1 MSRSKSLYILSRP
14 VYKNILV
21 FLLEFH
27 EDRKKKITIEHF
39 KYLLLK
45 GYKETMLPRLE
56 EEERRELMEVFS
68 ISPFNKNKLR
78 ELWEEYRRGEID
90 KDTYDQVSTI
100 LRKNLLSTLEKRGL
114 YDRDVYVTS
123 VVNLRKY
130 LRNLREMG
138 LIERH
143 ERKHKKPYYRLTNLG
158 LSYILRYLLHESIDK
173 LIPPSDTRM
182 LYTLHLMILQHTAYK
197 LKIGSFD
204 TTKRGYP

>member
-27 EDRKKKITIEHF
+27 EDREKKITIEHF

-56 EEERRELMEVFS
+56 EKEKKELMEVFS
-68 ISPFNKNKLR
+68 ISPFNQAKLK

-90 KDTYDQVSTI
+90 KKTYDEASDDLKKDLI
-100 LRKNLLSTLEKRGL
+100 STLEKRGL
-114 YDRDVYVTS
+114 YDRNVYVTS

-130 LRNLREMG
+130 LRRLIEMG

-143 ERKHKKPYYRLTNLG
+143 ERKDGKPFYRLTNLG
-158 LSYILRYLLHESIDK
+158 FSYILRYLLHKSIDE
-173 LIPPSDTRM
+173 LIPPSDTGM
-182 LYTLHLMILQHTAYK
+182 LYALHLMILQHTAYK
-197 LKIGSFD
+197 LKIGGFD
-204 TTKRGYP
+204 NKKKTS